1 MHGDKHRDHHDSRDH
16 HADQASDDERG
27 RRRRTTL
34 VIARYGMGDAPAE
47 LSLKL
52 VQTHLGLLDAD
63 DRVPYAICLYAE
75 GVRLAVEGS
84 PVLDEL
90 RSLAEKG
97 ARVVVCTTCLNF
109 FGLADKLQ
117 AGVAG
122 SMKDIIEM
130 QWNAKRVITL

>member
-1 MHGDKHRDHHDSRDH
+1 MHGDRHHDHHE
-16 HADQASDDERG
+16 DQAGDDERG
-27 RRRRTTL
+27 RKRRTTL
-34 VIARYGMGDAPAE
+34 VIPRYGMGDAPAE

-52 VQTHLGLLDAD
+52 VQSHLGLLDAD